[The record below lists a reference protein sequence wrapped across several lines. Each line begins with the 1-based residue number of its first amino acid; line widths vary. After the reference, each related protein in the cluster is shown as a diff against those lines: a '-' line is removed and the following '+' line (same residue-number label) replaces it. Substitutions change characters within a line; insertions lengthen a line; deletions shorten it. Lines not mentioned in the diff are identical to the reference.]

1 MKTALKEKFITEK
14 SFYRNLL
21 AIAGPMA
28 FQYAISFGVTLM
40 DSVMLGSLGDVAISG
55 ANLGNQMQTLVMSC
69 SYGLASGGGV
79 LIAQYWGKKDMAH
92 IRKVVRLAVQA
103 VFCAVSVLTL
113 LSLAFPHQ
121 ILRIFTPDAQVIE
134 AGASYLS
141 VVAFSYLPYAL
152 ASCYL
157 SSLRGTEQVKMTVGV
172 YGCSFFVN
180 VIFNY
185 IFIFGKLGAPAL
197 GVRGAAVGTVCA
209 RCSELI
215 LALIYMYTKEK
226 LVGFRVKDC
235 FTWDKELLGEYFRH
249 SLPVVGNELLWGFGS
264 TVTSIIMGQISRTFV
279 AASSITM
286 VLHQL
291 SFVTLNG
298 VGNAAAVLT
307 GRTVGEGSYARVQ
320 RVANTLVALSFG
332 LGALN
337 CLFILCV
344 RPLFLAMYHVSPAV
358 HEAAYG
364 MIGVLALLQLTMGVE
379 RHTHGFLAGLRHALA
394 HQHPTWLFHG
404 PCSALARARRICLP
418 ENRQP
423 GEGAFVAHSHQGR
436 ALGAQC
442 DRAGGDCNG
451 LRGRKQRPDGRE
463 NRAITTKKSL
473 GNGQPAQTF
482 STPAF
487 RLDF

>member
-1 MKTALKEKFITEK
+1 MQAKNPKIHVER
-14 SFYRNLL
+14 SFYRSLL
-21 AIAGPMA
+21 ALTLPVALQNVISYSVNLMDTLMLGGLGEVALSA
-28 FQYAISFGVTLM
+28 TSLANQVFFIYTVAIFGVA
-40 DSVMLGSLGDVAISG
+40 GGAIV
-55 ANLGNQMQTLVMSC
+55 LC
-69 SYGLASGGGV
+69 S
-79 LIAQYWGKKDMAH
+79 QYWGKKDMAH

-337 CLFILCV
+337 
-344 RPLFLAMYHVSPAV
+344 
-358 HEAAYG
+358 
-364 MIGVLALLQLTMGVE
+364 
-379 RHTHGFLAGLRHALA
+379 
-394 HQHPTWLFHG
+394 
-404 PCSALARARRICLP
+404 
-418 ENRQP
+418 
-423 GEGAFVAHSHQGR
+423 
-436 ALGAQC
+436 
-442 DRAGGDCNG
+442 
-451 LRGRKQRPDGRE
+451 
-463 NRAITTKKSL
+463 
-473 GNGQPAQTF
+473 
-482 STPAF
+482 
-487 RLDF
+487 

>member
-79 LIAQYWGKKDMAH
+79 LIAQYWGIKDMAH

-379 RHTHGFLAGLRHALA
+379 LTCVVGVLRGGGDTRMGFLLDCGTLWLTSIPLGFFTGLVLH
-394 HQHPTWLFHG
+394 W
-404 PCSALARARRICLP
+404 
-418 ENRQP
+418 
-423 GEGAFVAHSHQGR
+423 
-436 ALGAQC
+436 
-442 DRAGGDCNG
+442 
-451 LRGRKQRPDGRE
+451 
-463 NRAITTKKSL
+463 
-473 GNGQPAQTF
+473 PA
-482 STPAF
+482 
-487 RLDF
+487 

>member
-1 MKTALKEKFITEK
+1 M
-14 SFYRNLL
+14 
-21 AIAGPMA
+21 
-28 FQYAISFGVTLM
+28 
-40 DSVMLGSLGDVAISG
+40 
-55 ANLGNQMQTLVMSC
+55 
-69 SYGLASGGGV
+69 
-79 LIAQYWGKKDMAH
+79 
-92 IRKVVRLAVQA
+92 
-103 VFCAVSVLTL
+103 
-113 LSLAFPHQ
+113 
-121 ILRIFTPDAQVIE
+121 
-134 AGASYLS
+134 
-141 VVAFSYLPYAL
+141 
-152 ASCYL
+152 
-157 SSLRGTEQVKMTVGV
+157 
-172 YGCSFFVN
+172 
-180 VIFNY
+180 
-185 IFIFGKLGAPAL
+185 
-197 GVRGAAVGTVCA
+197 RGAAVGTVCA

-215 LALIYMYTKEK
+215 LALVYMYTKEK

-344 RPLFLAMYHVSPAV
+344 RPLFLAMYLVSPAV

-379 RHTHGFLAGLRHALA
+379 LTCVVGVLRGGGDTRMGFLLDCGTLWLTSIPLGFFTGLVLHWPVPAVYACLKIDSPVKVLLSLIRIKGGHWVRNVTVQEGIAMA
-394 HQHPTWLFHG
+394 CAAESKG
-404 PCSALARARRICLP
+404 PM
-418 ENRQP
+418 
-423 GEGAFVAHSHQGR
+423 GE
-436 ALGAQC
+436 
-442 DRAGGDCNG
+442 
-451 LRGRKQRPDGRE
+451 K
-463 NRAITTKKSL
+463 T
-473 GNGQPAQTF
+473 GQ
-482 STPAF
+482 
-487 RLDF
+487 

>member
-379 RHTHGFLAGLRHALA
+379 LTCVVGVLRGGGDTRMGFLLDCGTLWLTSIPLGFFTGLFC
-394 HQHPTWLFHG
+394 TG
-404 PCSALARARRICLP
+404 PCP
-418 ENRQP
+418 P
-423 GEGAFVAHSHQGR
+423 YM
-436 ALGAQC
+436 
-442 DRAGGDCNG
+442 
-451 LRGRKQRPDGRE
+451 
-463 NRAITTKKSL
+463 
-473 GNGQPAQTF
+473 PA
-482 STPAF
+482 
-487 RLDF
+487 

>member
-121 ILRIFTPDAQVIE
+121 ILRIFTPDVQVIE

-379 RHTHGFLAGLRHALA
+379 LTCVVGVLRGGGDTRMGFLLDCGTLWLTSIPLGFFTGLVLHWPVYACLKIDSPVKVLLSLIRIKGGHWVRNVTVQEGIAMA
-394 HQHPTWLFHG
+394 CAAESKG
-404 PCSALARARRICLP
+404 PM
-418 ENRQP
+418 
-423 GEGAFVAHSHQGR
+423 GE
-436 ALGAQC
+436 
-442 DRAGGDCNG
+442 
-451 LRGRKQRPDGRE
+451 K
-463 NRAITTKKSL
+463 T
-473 GNGQPAQTF
+473 GQ
-482 STPAF
+482 
-487 RLDF
+487 

>member
-379 RHTHGFLAGLRHALA
+379 LTCVVGVLRGGGDTRMGFLLDCGTL
-394 HQHPTWLFHG
+394 WL
-404 PCSALARARRICLP
+404 
-418 ENRQP
+418 
-423 GEGAFVAHSHQGR
+423 
-436 ALGAQC
+436 
-442 DRAGGDCNG
+442 
-451 LRGRKQRPDGRE
+451 
-463 NRAITTKKSL
+463 T
-473 GNGQPAQTF
+473 
-482 STPAF
+482 STPLGFFTGLVLHWPGPAVYACLKIDSPVKVLLSLI
-487 RLDF
+487 RIKGGHWVRNVTVQEGIAMACAAESKGPMGEKTGQ

>member
-1 MKTALKEKFITEK
+1 MKTALKGKFITEK
-14 SFYRNLL
+14 SFYWNLL

-69 SYGLASGGGV
+69 SFGLASGGGV
-79 LIAQYWGKKDMAH
+79 LIAQYWGKKDMVH
-92 IRKVVRLAVQA
+92 IRKVVRLTIQA
-103 VFCAVSVLTL
+103 VFLAVSVLTL
-113 LSLAFPHQ
+113 LALAFPQQ
-121 ILRIFTPDAQVIE
+121 ILHIFTPDAEVIE

-141 VVAFSYLPYAL
+141 LVAFSYLPYAL

-157 SSLRGTEQVKMTVGV
+157 SSLRGTEQVKMTVGI

-180 VIFNY
+180 VFFNY

-197 GVRGAAVGTVCA
+197 GVRGAAVGTICA

-215 LALIYMYTKEK
+215 LALVYMYTKEK

-235 FTWDKELLGEYFRH
+235 FTWDNELLGEYFHH

-264 TVTSIIMGQISRTFV
+264 TVTNIIMGQIGRTFV

-286 VLHQL
+286 VLHQF

-307 GRTVGEGSYARVQ
+307 GRTVGEGSYARVR
-320 RVANTLVALSFG
+320 RVANTLVAISFG
-332 LGALN
+332 LGAVN
-337 CLFILCV
+337 SLFILCV
-344 RPLFLAMYHVSPAV
+344 RPLFLSMYHVTPAV
-358 HEAAYG
+358 HDAAYS
-364 MIGVLALLQLTMGVE
+364 MIGVLALLQLVMGVE
-379 RHTHGFLAGLRHALA
+379 LTCIVGVLRGGGDTRLGFLFDCGTLWLA
-394 HQHPTWLFHG
+394 SIP
-404 PCSALARARRICLP
+404 LARARRVRLP

-423 GEGAFVAHSHQGR
+423 LEGGSFAYPH
-436 ALGAQC
+436 
-442 DRAGGDCNG
+442 
-451 LRGRKQRPDGRE
+451 
-463 NRAITTKKSL
+463 
-473 GNGQPAQTF
+473 
-482 STPAF
+482 
-487 RLDF
+487 

>member
-235 FTWDKELLGEYFRH
+235 FTWDKEPPICFLY
-249 SLPVVGNELLWGFGS
+249 
-264 TVTSIIMGQISRTFV
+264 
-279 AASSITM
+279 SS
-286 VLHQL
+286 
-291 SFVTLNG
+291 SFYDFKINQ
-298 VGNAAAVLT
+298 NNHK
-307 GRTVGEGSYARVQ
+307 SYAIYR
-320 RVANTLVALSFG
+320 
-332 LGALN
+332 
-337 CLFILCV
+337 
-344 RPLFLAMYHVSPAV
+344 
-358 HEAAYG
+358 
-364 MIGVLALLQLTMGVE
+364 
-379 RHTHGFLAGLRHALA
+379 LR
-394 HQHPTWLFHG
+394 
-404 PCSALARARRICLP
+404 
-418 ENRQP
+418 
-423 GEGAFVAHSHQGR
+423 
-436 ALGAQC
+436 
-442 DRAGGDCNG
+442 
-451 LRGRKQRPDGRE
+451 
-463 NRAITTKKSL
+463 
-473 GNGQPAQTF
+473 
-482 STPAF
+482 
-487 RLDF
+487 

>member
-307 GRTVGEGSYARVQ
+307 GRTVGEGSYTRVQ

-379 RHTHGFLAGLRHALA
+379 LTCVVGVLRGGGDTRMGFLLDCGTLWLTSIPLGFFTGLVLHWPAVYACLKIDSPVKVLLSLIRIKGGHWVRNVTVQEGIAMA
-394 HQHPTWLFHG
+394 CAAESKG
-404 PCSALARARRICLP
+404 PM
-418 ENRQP
+418 
-423 GEGAFVAHSHQGR
+423 GE
-436 ALGAQC
+436 
-442 DRAGGDCNG
+442 
-451 LRGRKQRPDGRE
+451 K
-463 NRAITTKKSL
+463 T
-473 GNGQPAQTF
+473 GQ
-482 STPAF
+482 
-487 RLDF
+487 

>member
-215 LALIYMYTKEK
+215 LALVYMYTKEK

-379 RHTHGFLAGLRHALA
+379 LTCVVGVLRGGGDTRMGFLLDCGTLWLTSIPLGFFTGLVLHWPAVYACLKIDSPVKVLLSLIRIKGGHWVRNVTVQEGIAMA
-394 HQHPTWLFHG
+394 CAAESKG
-404 PCSALARARRICLP
+404 PM
-418 ENRQP
+418 
-423 GEGAFVAHSHQGR
+423 GE
-436 ALGAQC
+436 
-442 DRAGGDCNG
+442 
-451 LRGRKQRPDGRE
+451 K
-463 NRAITTKKSL
+463 T
-473 GNGQPAQTF
+473 GQ
-482 STPAF
+482 
-487 RLDF
+487 

>member
-215 LALIYMYTKEK
+215 LALVYMYTKEK

-379 RHTHGFLAGLRHALA
+379 LTCVVGVLRGGGDTRMGFLLDCGTLWLTSIPLGFFTGLVLHWPAVYACLKIDS
-394 HQHPTWLFHG
+394 PVKVLL
-404 PCSALARARRICLP
+404 SLIRIKGGHWVRNVTVQEGIAMACAA
-418 ENRQP
+418 ESKGTM
-423 GEGAFVAHSHQGR
+423 GE
-436 ALGAQC
+436 
-442 DRAGGDCNG
+442 
-451 LRGRKQRPDGRE
+451 K
-463 NRAITTKKSL
+463 T
-473 GNGQPAQTF
+473 GQ
-482 STPAF
+482 
-487 RLDF
+487 

>member
-215 LALIYMYTKEK
+215 LALVYMYTKEK

-264 TVTSIIMGQISRTFV
+264 TVTSIIMGQIIRGGKQHYHGAAPAVFRHPQRGGKRGCGAYGAHGGRGKLRPRAARGQHAGSAQLWPGRVELPVHFVRAPAVSCYVSRL
-279 AASSITM
+279 A
-286 VLHQL
+286 
-291 SFVTLNG
+291 
-298 VGNAAAVLT
+298 
-307 GRTVGEGSYARVQ
+307 GRT
-320 RVANTLVALSFG
+320 
-332 LGALN
+332 
-337 CLFILCV
+337 
-344 RPLFLAMYHVSPAV
+344 
-358 HEAAYG
+358 
-364 MIGVLALLQLTMGVE
+364 
-379 RHTHGFLAGLRHALA
+379 
-394 HQHPTWLFHG
+394 
-404 PCSALARARRICLP
+404 
-418 ENRQP
+418 
-423 GEGAFVAHSHQGR
+423 
-436 ALGAQC
+436 
-442 DRAGGDCNG
+442 
-451 LRGRKQRPDGRE
+451 
-463 NRAITTKKSL
+463 
-473 GNGQPAQTF
+473 
-482 STPAF
+482 
-487 RLDF
+487 

>member
-1 MKTALKEKFITEK
+1 LKTALKEKFITEK

-379 RHTHGFLAGLRHALA
+379 LTCVVGVLRGGGDTRMGFLLDCGTLWLTSIPLGFFTGLVLHWPAVYACLKIDSPVKVLLSLIRIKGGHWVRNVTVQEGIAMA
-394 HQHPTWLFHG
+394 CAAESKG
-404 PCSALARARRICLP
+404 PM
-418 ENRQP
+418 
-423 GEGAFVAHSHQGR
+423 GE
-436 ALGAQC
+436 
-442 DRAGGDCNG
+442 
-451 LRGRKQRPDGRE
+451 K
-463 NRAITTKKSL
+463 T
-473 GNGQPAQTF
+473 GQ
-482 STPAF
+482 
-487 RLDF
+487 